1 MALKFDKK
9 IIEKNFS
16 RGAKNYDEA
25 ALVQREAAKKLCDL
39 AVPFIKNEARIL
51 DLGAGTGFVA
61 KNIFDLLDKKKILKQ
76 VQDDGV
82 SGEVQVQ
89 TLSPRHPEL
98 VSGSITKIQLFE
110 SDISFEMLKK
120 NTKNTFKIQSDFE
133 NLPFKNNSFDL
144 LISSFSLQWLENLEQ
159 TFSHFF
165 SLLKPSGTLAF
176 CIPTQE
182 SLNELKSA
190 NIFNFTKLPKAED
203 LILALQKNSFIEKK
217 FQTEILE
224 QEFESGLQAL
234 QSLKKIGANYS
245 NKKNKTLN
253 KTQLIQFN
261 NFCLKN
267 FGTTNKKVRLSWF
280 VSYFIFVK

>member
-25 ALVQREAAKKLCDL
+25 ALIQREVAKKLCDL
-39 AVPFIKNEARIL
+39 AAPFIKNEARIL

-61 KNIFDLLDKKKILKQ
+61 KNIFDL
-76 VQDDGV
+76 V
-82 SGEVQVQ
+82 SEK
-89 TLSPRHPEL
+89 
-98 VSGSITKIQLFE
+98 KIQLFE
-110 SDISFEMLKK
+110 SDISFEMLKQ
-120 NTKNTFKIQSDFE
+120 NSESSFKVQSDFE

-144 LISSFSLQWLENLEQ
+144 LISSFSLQWLENLEE

-165 SLLKPSGTLAF
+165 SLLKPSGALAF
-176 CIPTQE
+176 CLPTPE

-190 NIFNFTKLPKAED
+190 NIFNFTNLPKAED
-203 LILALQKNSFIEKK
+203 LILALQKNGFTEKK

-234 QSLKKIGANYS
+234 QSIKKIGAN
-245 NKKNKTLN
+245 
-253 KTQLIQFN
+253 
-261 NFCLKN
+261 
-267 FGTTNKKVRLSWF
+267 
-280 VSYFIFVK
+280 

>member
-25 ALVQREAAKKLCDL
+25 ASIQGKAAKKLCDL
-39 AVPFIKNEARIL
+39 AAPFIKNEARIL

-61 KNIFDLLDKKKILKQ
+61 KNIFDL
-76 VQDDGV
+76 V
-82 SGEVQVQ
+82 GEK
-89 TLSPRHPEL
+89 
-98 VSGSITKIQLFE
+98 KIQLFE
-110 SDISFEMLKK
+110 SDISFEMLKQNSESSFK
-120 NTKNTFKIQSDFE
+120 TQSDFEKLPFKIQSDFE
-133 NLPFKNNSFDL
+133 RLPFKNHSFDL

-159 TFSHFF
+159 SFAQFF
-165 SLLKPSGTLAF
+165 SLLKTSGILVF
-176 CIPTQE
+176 CLPTQG

-203 LILALQKNSFIEKK
+203 LILALQKNGFTEKK
-217 FQTEILE
+217 FQTEILK

-234 QSLKKIGANYS
+234 KSLKKIGANYS
-245 NKKNKTLN
+245 NKNKILN
-253 KTQLIQFN
+253 KTQLKEFN

-267 FGTTNKKVRLSWF
+267 FGTANKKIRVSWF

>member
-1 MALKFDKK
+1 MVLKFDKK

-25 ALVQREAAKKLCDL
+25 ALIQREVAKKLCDL
-39 AVPFIKNEARIL
+39 ATPFIKNEARIL

-61 KNIFDLLDKKKILKQ
+61 KNIFDL
-76 VQDDGV
+76 V
-82 SGEVQVQ
+82 GEK
-89 TLSPRHPEL
+89 
-98 VSGSITKIQLFE
+98 KIQLFE
-110 SDISFEMLKK
+110 SDISFEMFKQNSK
-120 NTKNTFKIQSDFE
+120 NSFKIQSDFE

-159 TFSHFF
+159 SFAQFF
-165 SLLKPSGTLAF
+165 SLLKPSGTFAF
-176 CIPTQE
+176 CVPTQE

-203 LILALQKNSFIEKK
+203 FILALQKNCFSEKK

-253 KTQLIQFN
+253 KNQLIEFN

-267 FGTTNKKVRLSWF
+267 FGTANKKVRLSWF